1 MPMMISTT
9 TMSLLA
15 VAALLVGVTIGMVGI
30 GGVVLP
36 PALILIGGIEP
47 HQATAISL
55 ISFTLTGVVSVA
67 LHLRAGAIPRAFTR
81 DLAVG
86 LLPGAFLG
94 GWLSGRIPDAIIL
107 GALAGVCLAAA
118 LWTVIR
124 GRRPAAGPGR
134 ADGADI
140 SGRAGGGGGADLR
153 AAVAGPV
160 GLAVGFG
167 SAVTG
172 TSGPVLLTPVL
183 MAFRLPTWRVIVV
196 GQVIQVLVTPA
207 GALGY
212 LARARPDLGLT
223 AVLGAATAAGAIVGI
238 WGVRRL
244 RLPEAFLRDLVTVLL
259 AATGVLVAIRLAGT
273 L

>member
-1 MPMMISTT
+1 MPMTIPTT

-15 VAALLVGVTIGMVGI
+15 VAALLVGVIIGMVGI
-30 GGVVLP
+30 GGVLLP
-36 PALILIGGIEP
+36 PALILIGGVEP
-47 HQATAISL
+47 HEATAISL

-67 LHLRAGAIPRAFTR
+67 LHLRAGAIPRVFTR

-94 GWLSGRIPDAIIL
+94 GWLSGRIPDVIIL
-107 GALAGVCLAAA
+107 GALSGVCLAAA
-118 LWTVIR
+118 LWTVTR
-124 GRRPAAGPGR
+124 GRRARAGPDQAGGAEPAERSERAAR
-134 ADGADI
+134 ADLG
-140 SGRAGGGGGADLR
+140 

-223 AVLGAATAAGAIVGI
+223 AVLGAATAAGAIAGI

-244 RLPEAFLRDLVTVLL
+244 RPPEAFLRDLVTVLL

>member
-1 MPMMISTT
+1 MPTMIPTT
-9 TMSLLA
+9 LCMLA
-15 VAALLVGVTIGMVGI
+15 VAALLVGGVIGMVGV
-30 GGVVLP
+30 GGVLLP

-67 LHLRAGAIPRAFTR
+67 LHLRAGAIPGALTR

-86 LLPGAFLG
+86 LVPGAFLG
-94 GWLSGRIPDAIIL
+94 GWLSGRIPDVIIL
-107 GALAGVCLAAA
+107 GTLSGICLASA
-118 LWTVIR
+118 LWTFAR
-124 GRRPAAGPGR
+124 ARPSAAGPGR
-134 ADGADI
+134 DGGDDR
-140 SGRAGGGGGADLR
+140 GGDREGLGAG
-153 AAVAGPV
+153 VTGPV

-212 LARARPDLGLT
+212 LTRARPDLGLT
-223 AVLGAATAAGAIVGI
+223 AVLGAATAAGTVAGI

-244 RLPEAFLRDLVTVLL
+244 RVPEPFLRDLVTALL
-259 AATGVLVAIRLAGT
+259 AATGVLVAIRLAGA

>member
-1 MPMMISTT
+1 MPTSIPMT
-9 TMSLLA
+9 TMSLLV
-15 VAALLVGVTIGMVGI
+15 VAALLVGVVIGMVGI
-30 GGVVLP
+30 GGVILP
-36 PALILIGGIEP
+36 PALILIGGVEP

-55 ISFTLTGVVSVA
+55 ISFTLTGVVSVV
-67 LHLRAGAIPRAFTR
+67 LHLRAGAIPGVLTR
-81 DLAVG
+81 GLAVG

-94 GWLSGRIPDAIIL
+94 GWLSGRIPDVIIL
-107 GALAGVCLAAA
+107 GALSGVCLASA
-118 LWTVIR
+118 LWTIAR
-124 GRRPAAGPGR
+124 TRRPAR
-134 ADGADI
+134 HDHDDH
-140 SGRAGGGGGADLR
+140 RDDHEDLG
-153 AAVAGPV
+153 AAVAAPV

-223 AVLGAATAAGAIVGI
+223 AMLGAATAAGTVAGI
-238 WGVRRL
+238 WGLRRL
-244 RLPEAFLRDLVTVLL
+244 RPPEAFLRDLVTVLL
-259 AATGVLVAIRLAGT
+259 AATGVLIAIRLGQE

>member
-1 MPMMISTT
+1 MPTMIPTA
-9 TMSLLA
+9 TMGLLA
-15 VAALLVGVTIGMVGI
+15 VAALLVGVVIGMVGI
-30 GGVVLP
+30 GGVALP
-36 PALILIGGIEP
+36 PALILIGGVEP

-67 LHLRAGAIPRAFTR
+67 LHLRAGAIPRALTR
-81 DLAVG
+81 DLGVG

-94 GWLSGRIPDAIIL
+94 GWLSGRIPNVIIL
-107 GALAGVCLAAA
+107 GALSGICLGSA
-118 LWTVIR
+118 LWTLIR
-124 GRRPAAGPGR
+124 PRRTGTGPN
-134 ADGADI
+134 
-140 SGRAGGGGGADLR
+140 RAGRDERAGRHDLG

-223 AVLGAATAAGAIVGI
+223 AVLGAVTAAGTVVGI

-244 RLPEAFLRDLVTVLL
+244 RPPEAILRELVTALL
-259 AATGVLVAIRLAGT
+259 AVTGVLVAIRLAGT